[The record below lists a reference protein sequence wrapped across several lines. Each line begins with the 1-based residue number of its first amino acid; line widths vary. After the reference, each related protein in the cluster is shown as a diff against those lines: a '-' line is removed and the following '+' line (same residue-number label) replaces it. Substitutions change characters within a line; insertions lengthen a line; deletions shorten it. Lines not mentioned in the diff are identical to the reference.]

1 MSNAKGH
8 HSDKGLLSS
17 VQIPFCVRRESRF
30 GRNAYIIAN
39 HIVSWCDCLKSGVE
53 VKKVD
58 SKGCIVLPADC
69 CQTEIEESRELYI
82 FRRKGYLKI
91 IPKRRIDLTESF
103 DKVDLGIESIGNWK
117 EFEKN
122 PFH

>member
-1 MSNAKGH
+1 MFQKAVKM
-8 HSDKGLLSS
+8 
-17 VQIPFCVRRESRF
+17 REF
-30 GRNAYIIAN
+30 
-39 HIVSWCDCLKSGVE
+39 
-53 VKKVD
+53 
-58 SKGCIVLPADC
+58 
-69 CQTEIEESRELYI
+69 
-82 FRRKGYLKI
+82 LKI